1 MFSSLGYKSHTH
13 SCRYTAT
20 DTNAQVRRCRLRL
33 SLSYSVFGFVCSTS
47 AMEVRFGASHGWKHF
62 GGARKPNT
70 EYWSRNWETLDVE
83 CWMSRANALIYR
95 FGPGYLIKIMPGNAK
110 RWQFLEFW

>member
-1 MFSSLGYKSHTH
+1 MFSSLGYKSSKDTDTKYTHTHTH

-70 EYWSRNWETLDVE
+70 EY
-83 CWMSRANALIYR
+83 
-95 FGPGYLIKIMPGNAK
+95 
-110 RWQFLEFW
+110 